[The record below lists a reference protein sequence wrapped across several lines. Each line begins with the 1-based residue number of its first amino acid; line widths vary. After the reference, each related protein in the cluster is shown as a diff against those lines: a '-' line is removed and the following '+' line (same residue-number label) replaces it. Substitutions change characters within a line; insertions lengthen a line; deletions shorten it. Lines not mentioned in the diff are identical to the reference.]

1 LARKWSITIG
11 EIIKMMR
18 PTTSEKFGQPR
29 CAGRVALVTGAAGS
43 GMGRSI
49 ALTLAREGTD
59 VVINYRTSKG
69 SANAV
74 VESINSKG
82 GQAIAV
88 QADVFTADGCQ
99 RLVDT
104 ALERFGKVDICVV
117 GPGGGWHPETIE
129 QLAAD
134 SALGDLHHEVAPI
147 HYLMPLVLPG
157 MYAQSWGRIIGLSQH
172 PSKVSPAY
180 AYNVGKEARTQALL
194 LAAEQAWL
202 KGVTINVIAPGPV
215 SGIEELKDA
224 IEQCDHGPKWQDRE
238 NVSPQD
244 VAEGVVFL
252 CSDAGRYVT
261 GCVLPYVF
269 SG

>member
-1 LARKWSITIG
+1 MTRLNSN
-11 EIIKMMR
+11 EI
-18 PTTSEKFGQPR
+18 FGQPR
-29 CAGRVALVTGAAGS
+29 CAGRVALITGAAGS

-49 ALTLAREGTD
+49 ALTLAREGAHLIID
-59 VVINYRTSKG
+59 YLTSKS
-69 SANAV
+69 SANAI

-82 GQAIAV
+82 GQAIAA
-88 QADVFTADGCQ
+88 QADVFTAAGCQ

-104 ALERFGKVDICVV
+104 ALERFGKVDICIV

-129 QLAAD
+129 QLAAE
-134 SALGDLHHEVAPI
+134 SALDDLHHEIAPI

-157 MYAQSWGRIIGLSQH
+157 MYAQNWGRIIGLSQH
-172 PSKVSPAY
+172 PRKVSPAY

-215 SGIEELKDA
+215 SGIRELKDA
-224 IEQCDHGPKWQDRE
+224 IEQSEHGPKWQSRE

-269 SG
+269 TG

>member
-1 LARKWSITIG
+1 MVVTKGTIV
-11 EIIKMMR
+11 EMTR
-18 PTTSEKFGQPR
+18 LTTNESLSQPR

-49 ALTLAREGTD
+49 ALTLAREGAN
-59 VVINYRTSKG
+59 VIINYHTSEG

-82 GQAIAV
+82 GQALAV
-88 QADVFTADGCQ
+88 RADVFTADGCQ
-99 RLVDT
+99 RLVD
-104 ALERFGKVDICVV
+104 AGLERFGKIDICVV

-129 QLAAD
+129 QLVAE
-134 SALGDLHHEVAPI
+134 SALDDLRNEVAPI
-147 HYLMPLVLPG
+147 HYLMPLILPG
-157 MYAQSWGRIIGLSQH
+157 MYAQNWGRMIGLSQH
-172 PSKVSPAY
+172 PRKISPAY
-180 AYNVGKEARTQALL
+180 AYNVGKQARTQALL
-194 LAAEQAWL
+194 LAAEQAWS
-202 KGVTINVIAPGPV
+202 KGVTMNVIAPGPV
-215 SGIEELKDA
+215 SGIGELKDA
-224 IEQCDHGPKWQDRE
+224 IEQCDHGQKWQDRE

-261 GCVLPYVF
+261 GCILPYVF